1 MIPYLNEAVESL
13 FQKFANSR
21 TLPKSITERA
31 RIGFMSAQGMTNSAI
46 SAEVTVNLNTIGMWR
61 QRIVNEI
68 APMLNTVSEHN
79 PHEVNDIGLELL
91 SDKYRSGRSLKF
103 DNVIRNKI
111 KTLACQQPID
121 YGYEVDHWSYKL
133 LQEVAIKEHLVDSIS
148 IGTIAYILETADI
161 KPWRSEYYM
170 NSKEKYENEELY
182 NKKVDKI
189 VETYDLAATIRENKD
204 EDNDNIQIICVDEKT
219 GIQATERIVEDKPT
233 QCGQIRKMEPE
244 YIRHGTTCLIAGFN
258 VVTGNIDNSLIQSTR
273 NEKDFDQFVQE
284 TIDKRPNAT
293 HIFIVDNL
301 NTHKSAT
308 LVDTVAKRC
317 NISLDLG
324 VKGRSGIK
332 KNVASREEFLSDE
345 SHRIRFVYTP
355 KHCSWLNQI
364 EIWFSTLQKQF
375 IKKNNFSSVENLEQR
390 LENYINMYN
399 KNMAHPYKWK
409 YKRG

>member
-1 MIPYLNEAVESL
+1 MRLPKSQMIPYLNEAVESL

-204 EDNDNIQIICVDEKT
+204 EVIDHYSKT
-219 GIQATERIVEDKPT
+219 IRSSGRI
-233 QCGQIRKMEPE
+233 
-244 YIRHGTTCLIAGFN
+244 L
-258 VVTGNIDNSLIQSTR
+258 L
-273 NEKDFDQFVQE
+273 
-284 TIDKRPNAT
+284 
-293 HIFIVDNL
+293 
-301 NTHKSAT
+301 T
-308 LVDTVAKRC
+308 LVNDV
-317 NISLDLG
+317 LDFSKIESG
-324 VKGRSGIK
+324 KIMIIFRSS
-332 KNVASREEFLSDE
+332 A
-345 SHRIRFVYTP
+345 
-355 KHCSWLNQI
+355 
-364 EIWFSTLQKQF
+364 
-375 IKKNNFSSVENLEQR
+375 
-390 LENYINMYN
+390 
-399 KNMAHPYKWK
+399 
-409 YKRG
+409 